1 MKRILTGVILLL
13 GGLFKLIYLIAEEQ
27 WIGLTGSILLVVGLL
42 GFYFF
47 VVLSDKQSCDC
58 KENNGENKVVMIG
71 VLKGLLIAFYV
82 IGFFVVIINSLYKTT
97 ISNWVGFVLILISVV
112 LGIII
117 PYILNRK
124 RNKSKS
130 DSPL

>member
-1 MKRILTGVILLL
+1 MKRILTGVTLLL

-27 WIGLTGSILLVVGLL
+27 WIGLTGRILLAVGLL

-47 VVLSDKQSCDC
+47 VVLSDKQSCDY

-82 IGFFVVIINSLYKTT
+82 IGFFIVIINSLHKTA
-97 ISNWVGFVLILISVV
+97 ISNWVGAVLILISIV

-117 PYILNRK
+117 PNILNRK

-130 DSPL
+130 DSAL